1 MRIRTLTFLIA
12 AIVALAACS
21 SDSQG
26 GSSAPPASGDET
38 VVIPAMSEVTV
49 GTQRFTFAAF
59 TKDGDLFETP
69 QAAVQFYLLK
79 GQEDVRKRSYQATFY
94 RLEIEVPHLHEGGE
108 VHGHQDV
115 KGFYL
120 VPQAEFDS
128 TGVWRADVT
137 LGTGE
142 RKGSLAFQVEAGTET
157 PAVGAPAPASKNLA
171 AKDVPDLTQLT
182 TRTPPYPRFHQ
193 VSIAEAIQEHRP
205 LVVAFSTPAF
215 CVSRICGPVLEI
227 VRSVADGVGD
237 ETAFVQI
244 EPYDITEAR
253 TQGKLELTPVSRQWA
268 LQSEPWVFVVDKQG
282 KIAAKFEG
290 LLTRQELLEAIRK
303 VGG

>member
-1 MRIRTLTFLIA
+1 M
-12 AIVALAACS
+12 
-21 SDSQG
+21 G
-26 GSSAPPASGDET
+26 
-38 VVIPAMSEVTV
+38 EVTV
-49 GTQRFTFAAF
+49 GSQRFTFAAF
-59 TKDGDLFETP
+59 TKDGEPVETP

-79 GQEDVRKRSYQATFY
+79 GQEDVRKRSYQAAFY

-128 TGVWRADVT
+128 PGVWRADVT

-142 RKGSLAFQVEAGTET
+142 RKGSLAFQVEASTET
-157 PAVGAPAPASKNLA
+157 PAVGASAPASKNPTT
-171 AKDVPDLTQLT
+171 KDVPDLAQLT
-182 TRTPPYPRFHQ
+182 SRTPPYPRFHQ

-227 VRSVADGVGD
+227 VRSVADGVD
-237 ETAFVQI
+237 NETAFVQI
-244 EPYDITEAR
+244 EPYDITVAR
-253 TQGKLELTPVSRQWA
+253 TQGKLELTPVSKQWG

-290 LLTRQELLEAIRK
+290 LLTPQELLEAIRK